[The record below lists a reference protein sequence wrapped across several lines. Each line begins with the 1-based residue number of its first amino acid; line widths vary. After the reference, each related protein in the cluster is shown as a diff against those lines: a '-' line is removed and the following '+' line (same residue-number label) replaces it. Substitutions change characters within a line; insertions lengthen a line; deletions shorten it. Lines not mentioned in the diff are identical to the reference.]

1 MKNRF
6 VYVFLD
12 VGGNEVYCT
21 RPDCF
26 QNPMGVSRTE
36 VRNEGSD
43 VTCLLSFFPRAALE
57 FAG

>member
-1 MKNRF
+1 MRF
-6 VYVFLD
+6 TAPGQIVFK
-12 VGGNEVYCT
+12 T
-21 RPDCF
+21 
-26 QNPMGVSRTE
+26 PMGVSRTE